1 MAQNQK
7 PFSTSHVKRSLIHK
21 AMDTVPILRVRM
33 RLLFI
38 ISKIQFKHHVKV
50 REEKGVIYGPKANS

>member
-7 PFSTSHVKRSLIHK
+7 SFSTSPVKRSLIHK

-38 ISKIQFKHHVKV
+38 ISKIQFKHHAKV
-50 REEKGVIYGPKANS
+50 REEKGVIYGTKANS

>member
-21 AMDTVPILRVRM
+21 AMDTAYTESKDASLIYNQQDPIQASCKSQR
-33 RLLFI
+33 
-38 ISKIQFKHHVKV
+38 
-50 REEKGVIYGPKANS
+50 RERGYIWPESQ